1 MELDILTTIN
11 GIMEFVHP
19 YKWSYI
25 TFIEGFICWKISI
38 PRYFLLGVLFSLLV
52 LRILLEGKTRPQR
65 QDVSF
70 CTSNQRICCNT
81 RLPNTQTWGRYYPKI
96 LPKNLVSRYLEDYVI
111 SSTSG
116 SWTKGNN
123 KLYKS
128 WTLGKCVIS
137 YNIWKTRIDRVVNKI
152 KRISQIQQRC
162 RDSEVND
169 DKVKLQVLCLFGGW
183 KNIFQQCLN

>member
-38 PRYFLLGVLFSLLV
+38 PRYFLLGGFVFVACASDFVGRKNTATTAKMFRFVLAINESVVTLGFQTPK
-52 LRILLEGKTRPQR
+52 REEGT
-65 QDVSF
+65 
-70 CTSNQRICCNT
+70 T
-81 RLPNTQTWGRYYPKI
+81 PKFY
-96 LPKNLVSRYLEDYVI
+96 PKNLVSRYLEDYVI

-137 YNIWKTRIDRVVNKI
+137 YNIWKTKDR
-152 KRISQIQQRC
+152 
-162 RDSEVND
+162 
-169 DKVKLQVLCLFGGW
+169 
-183 KNIFQQCLN
+183 